1 MKTGPLTESELE
13 WLDETIAK
21 YASDASIIDVSEL
34 DGMLTA
40 ILSSPL
46 EIEPAEW
53 MFAVWGG
60 ADHVPHWTTDRERDR
75 IVNLTLQHMSDNAD
89 RLNDYPDQ
97 FEPLFGTREEEGQE
111 LTIVE
116 EWCYGYLR
124 GARLTDWSGLP
135 ADQQAAFDSI
145 VLHGDEEKS
154 AALEAFAVEQ
164 YFDSID
170 KIRPAALSLFDY
182 WMDNPKEAPVKQP
195 IKNEQKVGRND
206 PCPCGSGKKYKQ
218 CCLAK

>member
-1 MKTGPLTESELE
+1 M
-13 WLDETIAK
+13 
-21 YASDASIIDVSEL
+21 
-34 DGMLTA
+34 
-40 ILSSPL
+40 
-46 EIEPAEW
+46 
-53 MFAVWGG
+53 GG
-60 ADHVPHWTTDRERDR
+60 ADHVPHWATDRERDR
-75 IVNLTLQHMSDNAD
+75 FVNLTLQHMSDIAD

-135 ADQQAAFDSI
+135 AEQQAAFDSI
-145 VLHGDEEKS
+145 ALHGDEEKS
-154 AALEAFAVEQ
+154 AALEAFTAEQ

-170 KIRPAALSLFDY
+170 NIRPAALSLFDY

-206 PCPCGSGKKYKQ
+206 PVRAAAEKNTSS
-218 CCLAK
+218 AV